1 MQNIKNKIK
10 TWGSA
15 IKEALL
21 AYGRTFAIIWKSG
34 SLSLIG
40 MMFLTLSLGV
50 LPAIEFFVTERLVN
64 SITAAIGDT
73 SWWQQVVPW
82 LIALLGLQIFR
93 TLVDQFREPLRLDVR
108 ENIEIWITEK
118 IVQKA
123 NAIELTKLQT
133 GDFQNA
139 VERARSMSGDELDE
153 IAWWIV
159 DSIQQI
165 ISVVALGLVLW
176 RYHPLL
182 ALLPTLTGTASWW
195 SGSRF
200 AVNAYNLDVEQTPQR
215 RERDA
220 LAGILTDRGA
230 GKEIRLYQA
239 QDLWIESWRK
249 LWQKL
254 IKEQQA
260 IERRKFSVHIVID
273 LGRGL
278 LYACSLILL
287 LLEVFRGGLTVGTY
301 IAAAA
306 ALVQLDGIW
315 NSTVGYF
322 QVIGSEMRRLSG
334 NLYAFLDRDEGTVHA
349 NAKDKQSSE
358 DYQYFRQINTQ
369 DLPNLQ
375 IENISFSYPNA
386 QNPVLTDVNLTLNQG
401 ERVAFVGPNGAGKTT
416 LARIL
421 LGLYRPQIGT
431 IRIGDIPITEENH
444 REWATYCS
452 AVFQDFMQYHLT
464 ARENINFGDLK
475 HPERMEV
482 AALAGGAVS
491 VVDGLSEGYE
501 TILGPTFGGR
511 DLSGGEWQRLAT
523 ARSFMRETPWLVVL
537 DEPTAALDPLAE
549 QAVYERFIERSTGR
563 TSVLISHRLSSVRSC
578 DRIVVIDNGKV
589 VEDGNH
595 ETLLAKD
602 GLYAQFFKAQAQ
614 WYV

>member
-40 MMFLTLSLGV
+40 MMLLTLSLGV

-123 NAIELTKLQT
+123 NAIELTELQT

-165 ISVVALGLVLW
+165 ISVVALGIVLW

-200 AVNAYNLDVEQTPQR
+200 AANAYNLDVEQTPQR

-254 IKEQQA
+254 IKEQHT

-349 NAKDKQSSE
+349 NTKDKQSSE
-358 DYQYFRQINTQ
+358 EYQYFRQINTQ

-386 QNPVLTDVNLTLNQG
+386 QNPVLTDVNLTLKQG

-431 IRIGDIPITEENH
+431 IRIGDIPITEE
-444 REWATYCS
+444 ES
-452 AVFQDFMQYHLT
+452 
-464 ARENINFGDLK
+464 
-475 HPERMEV
+475 
-482 AALAGGAVS
+482 
-491 VVDGLSEGYE
+491 
-501 TILGPTFGGR
+501 
-511 DLSGGEWQRLAT
+511 
-523 ARSFMRETPWLVVL
+523 
-537 DEPTAALDPLAE
+537 
-549 QAVYERFIERSTGR
+549 
-563 TSVLISHRLSSVRSC
+563 
-578 DRIVVIDNGKV
+578 
-589 VEDGNH
+589 
-595 ETLLAKD
+595 
-602 GLYAQFFKAQAQ
+602 
-614 WYV
+614 

>member
-1 MQNIKNKIK
+1 MQNMKKKIK

-21 AYGRTFAIIWKSG
+21 AYGRTFTIIWKSG

-40 MMFLTLSLGV
+40 MMSLTLSLGV

-73 SWWQQVVPW
+73 NWWQQVVPW
-82 LIALLGLQIFR
+82 LMALLGLQIFR
-93 TLVDQFREPLRLDVR
+93 TLVDQLREPLRLDVR
-108 ENIEIWITEK
+108 ENIEIWITEN

-123 NAIELTKLQT
+123 NAIELTELQT
-133 GDFQNA
+133 ADFQNA

-165 ISVVALGLVLW
+165 ISVVALGIVLW

-200 AVNAYNLDVEQTPQR
+200 AANAYNLDVEQTPQR

-220 LAGILTDRGA
+220 LAGILTDRNA

-239 QDLWIESWRK
+239 QDLWIGRWRK

-254 IKEQQA
+254 IEEQQA
-260 IERRKFSVHIVID
+260 IERRKFSVHLGID
-273 LGRGL
+273 IGRGL

-322 QVIGSEMRRLSG
+322 QIIGSEMRRLSG
-334 NLYAFLDRDEGTVHA
+334 NLYAFLDRDVGKVHA
-349 NAKDKQSSE
+349 NIKDKQSSE

-386 QNPVLTDVNLTLNQG
+386 QDPVLTDVNLTLNQG

-444 REWATYCS
+444 REWTTYCS

-464 ARENINFGDLK
+464 VRENIIFGDLE

-482 AALAGGAVS
+482 ASNAGGATS
-491 VVDGLSEGYE
+491 VINGLNSGYE
-501 TILGPTFGGR
+501 TVLGPTFGGR

-549 QAVYERFIERSTGR
+549 QAVYQRFIERSAGR
-563 TSVLISHRLSSVRSC
+563 TSVLISHRLSSVRTC

-595 ETLLAKD
+595 ETLLEKD

>member
-1 MQNIKNKIK
+1 MRNIKDKLK
-10 TWGSA
+10 TWGLA
-15 IKEALL
+15 AKEGLL

-50 LPAIEFFVTERLVN
+50 LPAFEFFLTERLVN

-82 LIALLGLQIFR
+82 LMALLGLQIFR
-93 TLVDQFREPLRLDVR
+93 TLVDQIREPLRLNVR
-108 ENIEIWITEK
+108 ENIEIWITEN

-123 NAIELTKLQT
+123 NTIELTELQT

-139 VERARSMSGDELDE
+139 MERARSMSGDELDD

-165 ISVVALGLVLW
+165 ISVIALGIVLW
-176 RYHPLL
+176 YYHPLL
-182 ALLPTLTGTASWW
+182 ALLPTVTGTASWW

-200 AVNAYNLDVEQTPQR
+200 AADVYNLDVEQTPQR

-239 QDLWIESWRK
+239 QDLWIERWQK
-249 LWQKL
+249 LWKNL
-254 IKEQQA
+254 IKEQLA
-260 IERRKFSVHIVID
+260 IERRKFSVHLVID
-273 LGRGL
+273 VGRGL
-278 LYACSLILL
+278 LYGCSLILL
-287 LLEVFRGGLTVGTY
+287 LLEVFQGGLTVGTY

-315 NSTVGYF
+315 NETVNYF
-322 QVIGSEMRRLSG
+322 QLIGNEMRRLSG
-334 NLYAFLDRDEGTVHA
+334 NLYSFLDRDIGTVHT
-349 NAKDKQSSE
+349 NTKGKQTSE
-358 DYQYFRQINTQ
+358 DYLYFHHINPQ
-369 DLPNLQ
+369 DPPNLQ
-375 IENISFSYPNA
+375 VENISFFYPNA
-386 QNPVLTDVNLTLNQG
+386 QDPVLTDVNLTLKQG

-421 LGLYRPQIGT
+421 LGLYRPQRGI

-464 ARENINFGDLK
+464 ARENIIFGDLK

-482 AALAGGAVS
+482 AAAAGGAAS
-491 VVDGLSEGYE
+491 VVDGLSKGYE
-501 TILGPTFGGR
+501 TLLGPTLGGR

-549 QAVYERFIERSTGR
+549 QAVYERFIERSAGR
-563 TSVLISHRLSSVRSC
+563 TSVLISHRLSSVRTC
-578 DRIVVIDNGKV
+578 ERIVVIDNGKV
-589 VEDGNH
+589 VEDGH
-595 ETLLAKD
+595 HDTLLAKD